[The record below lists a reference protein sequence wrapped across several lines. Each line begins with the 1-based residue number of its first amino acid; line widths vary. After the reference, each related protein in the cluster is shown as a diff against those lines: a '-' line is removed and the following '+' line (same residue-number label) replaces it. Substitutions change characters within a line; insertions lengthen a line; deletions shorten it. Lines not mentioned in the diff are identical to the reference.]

1 MGLLDKITKKKELLD
16 EITELRR
23 QVRKLR
29 ADAAS
34 NKGAMRSIA
43 GLEEKVIQLDE
54 EDRIEYVNS
63 TLARAFGVDREALLG
78 SPLSDLDNF
87 SWGPGIMREAVAE
100 ARGNGRAVVREVQYV
115 DPKENKEVYLRLKVT
130 VDNNRPQ
137 ILIEDLSDLR
147 NIQQNFRRFVSPAV
161 ISKMAELARDY
172 FKAERKV
179 MTVLFADLRG
189 FTSASESLAP
199 EQVRNLIN
207 EYLSVHMDI
216 IDRHEAT
223 LDKVVGDEVMAL
235 FGAPIPNDDHAV
247 AALRVALEMQRAQQQ
262 LCAKWAE
269 HGMPALQLG
278 IGINTGDMMVGNIG
292 SEQRIQY
299 TVLGHHV
306 NLGHRL
312 VDAAEPG
319 QILISQGTFDA
330 IIGRHAD
337 LRSEMRFDVIGR
349 IKAKGISAPVE
360 VIQVS
365 A

>member
-1 MGLLDKITKKKELLD
+1 MGILDKITKKKELLE

-23 QVRKLR
+23 QVRKMR
-29 ADAAS
+29 ADAAT

-54 EDRIEYVNS
+54 DNVIEYVNS
-63 TLARAFGVDREALLG
+63 TLAKAFGVNRDAILG
-78 SPLSDLDNF
+78 QPLSELDNF
-87 SWGPGIMREAVAE
+87 QWGPGMLGEAVAE
-100 ARGNGRAVVREVQYV
+100 ARQAGRAVVRETQYD
-115 DPKENKEVYLRLKVT
+115 DPEENKEVHLRIKVT

-137 ILIEDLSDLR
+137 ILIEDVSDIR
-147 NIQQNFRRFVSPAV
+147 NIQQTFRRFVSPAV
-161 ISKMAELARDY
+161 IQKMAELKRDY
-172 FKAERKV
+172 FKAERKE

-189 FTSASESLAP
+189 FTSASEGIEP
-199 EQVRNLIN
+199 ELVRRLIN
-207 EYLSVHMDI
+207 EHLSVHIDI

-235 FGAPIPNDDHAV
+235 FGAPIPNVDHAA
-247 AALRVALEMQRAQQQ
+247 AALRVAIEMQKQQQ
-262 LCAKWAE
+262 NLCTKWAE
-269 HGMPALQLG
+269 QGMPPLQLG
-278 IGINTGDMMVGNIG
+278 IGINTGEMMVGNIG

-306 NLGHRL
+306 NLAHRL

-330 IIGRHAD
+330 IIGRHVELKD
-337 LRSEMRFDVIGR
+337 EMNFNVVGR